1 MIDQNEKNMVEAIKG
16 LEKECRTLKEEIQES
31 KNIIKKLL
39 LKRSLKQKKEKL
51 NSYKDTLIFIRNGY
65 KED

>member
-1 MIDQNEKNMVEAIKG
+1 MSLDEGMAIAAIRR
-16 LEKECRTLKEEIQES
+16 LEKECRELTLKIKKS

-39 LKRSLKQKKEKL
+39 LKISLKQKKEKL
-51 NSYKDTLIFIRNGY
+51 NSYKSTLIFIRNGY